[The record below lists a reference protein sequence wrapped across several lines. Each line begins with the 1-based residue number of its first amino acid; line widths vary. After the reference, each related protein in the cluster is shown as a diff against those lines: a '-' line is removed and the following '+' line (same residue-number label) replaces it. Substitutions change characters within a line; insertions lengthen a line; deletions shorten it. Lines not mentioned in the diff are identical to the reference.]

1 MFRERSGNA
10 LRTLR
15 GCSEEMHNC
24 FVLAFLGTG
33 IIPDRGPSEDAP
45 RKSALTT
52 CESLVSR
59 LCGALSL
66 APSLTA
72 HAMDQHALE
81 ELLHATETHTH
92 ADMVAR
98 NTASDS

>member
-24 FVLAFLGTG
+24 FVLAFSG

-45 RKSALTT
+45 RKFRTVFPHCL
-52 CESLVSR
+52 CVSTR
-59 LCGALSL
+59 FPCLSQFLSL
-66 APSLTA
+66 TRA
-72 HAMDQHALE
+72 HTRA
-81 ELLHATETHTH
+81 
-92 ADMVAR
+92 
-98 NTASDS
+98 ASDTLLYGNVYF